1 MFTLIYPFSLYL
13 EGLKSFPEAYKSDGS
28 YAEGGRYQLSQK
40 KDIQN
45 PSESVAITF
54 HMDKVTMPSRLSQ
67 CVQLS
72 ALTNTSL
79 GFQKSK
85 VIAWMSNLTLG
96 KRCSGIGL
104 LLSKECAE
112 K

>member
-13 EGLKSFPEAYKSDGS
+13 EGLKSFPKAYKSDGS

-45 PSESVAITF
+45 PSESVVITF

-85 VIAWMSNLTLG
+85 VIAWMSKLTLG